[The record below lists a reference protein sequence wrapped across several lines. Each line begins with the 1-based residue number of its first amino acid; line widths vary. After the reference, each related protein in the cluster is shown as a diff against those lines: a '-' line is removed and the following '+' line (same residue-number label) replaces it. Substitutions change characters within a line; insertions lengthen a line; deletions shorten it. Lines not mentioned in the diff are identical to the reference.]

1 MRYVVHQGCA
11 PIPQVRSLGRAA
23 ALLVVR
29 GEVTLLFHHR
39 RDRLRKQIHPRLGTK
54 RRAGSDARAY
64 CENWSGNKRTRSL
77 LQPEDLNLLALRL
90 ADETVS
96 FTTDPVKLELGE

>member
-23 ALLVVR
+23 ALLGVR

-39 RDRLRKQIHPRLGTK
+39 RDHLRKQIHPRLGNK
-54 RRAGSDARAY
+54 RRAGSHACAY
-64 CENWSGNKRTRSL
+64 CENWSGNKRKQL
-77 LQPEDLNLLALRL
+77 EDLNLLALRP